1 MSSHLTW
8 EPGAGWPGQHQGH
21 FQHVWCE
28 LWASG
33 WGAAWRGSCGGRRS
47 PARPQLK
54 GGQEA
59 PWRSTRAGASWEGLR
74 RPRPERRKGTRYLEP
89 DPHVAAVTLHGSPA
103 NE

>member
-33 WGAAWRGSCGGRRS
+33 WGAAWRGSCGGGGGPQPDHSSKGDRK
-47 PARPQLK
+47 PLGARP
-54 GGQEA
+54 
-59 PWRSTRAGASWEGLR
+59 
-74 RPRPERRKGTRYLEP
+74 EP
-89 DPHVAAVTLHGSPA
+89 GPHGSGCAVPDQRDGKGLVT
-103 NE
+103 